1 MNTPEELVSAEQAAG
16 VLADALPERTAP
28 QWASWLR
35 ENRNHSKKA
44 IYRIPPVKIGRQVF
58 YSRSELSEFIRFHQ
72 QLRIGDVRPTG
83 RVAEMLSAF
92 GVGMGGSRTGYAW
105 PQQATVRPAMDAITG
120 APFVQMSVPSP
131 RPTVYRLD
139 PSQAVSLAATLAD
152 AAREAVED
160 ATHRVRPDN

>member
-1 MNTPEELVSAEQAAG
+1 MNTPEELISAELAAG
-16 VLADALPERTAP
+16 VLSETLPERTAP

-44 IYRIPPVKIGRQVF
+44 IYRIPVVKMGRQVF
-58 YSRSELSEFIRFHQ
+58 YRRHELNEFVRFHQ

-92 GVGMGGSRTGYAW
+92 GVGMGGSSTGYAW
-105 PQQATVRPAMDAITG
+105 PQATVSAAVDEATG
-120 APFVQMSVPSP
+120 APFVQLSVPSP

-139 PSQAVSLAATLAD
+139 PSQATGLAAALVDTAR
-152 AAREAVED
+152 AAIEG
-160 ATHRVRPDN
+160 ATHPGRSGN